1 MRLPLERMHDW
12 CRRSASPVPATA
24 KRLPLS
30 SQMGT
35 GSNLCKYGANR
46 WLAEIACR
54 PKDSEHN

>member
-30 SQMGT
+30 SQMHWQQFMQIRRQQMVSRNCVQT
-35 GSNLCKYGANR
+35 
-46 WLAEIACR
+46 
-54 PKDSEHN
+54 